1 MSSVMQS
8 AVRSSVMSQNSRS
21 ISGLVPDMDVL
32 SDAELVKLVTELKDS
47 LNVLVLENEILEKTI
62 MRLEP
67 SLMHGVYQALEYAT
81 RMSSNTSL
89 NVGSYIKTQPSK
101 FGIQETFL
109 SPSRMLTSPSRVS
122 TKRVESIAK
131 LGTTIIL
138 GSGPRI
144 NVLERSELVSTEME
158 VLVTNLNKIRKK
170 GAKQHALLKAQLE
183 EIGLRVSEID
193 KASNL
198 FHQEVLVE
206 GWDKIA
212 QRIPAEIWIRF
223 MTEWVKISDSQ
234 IGKLR
239 LRTSTLNTQ
248 FTKLKGQIKVKA
260 ELSESLRPVDFEKL
274 KIENGECVKLI
285 DHKLQQ
291 LGELKKL
298 TGDANLN
305 LTIHKKAMMEQNHY
319 LNKVL
324 TTIKNKAQ
332 STVQLDKERDLI
344 QVQADL
350 LAQRLNEVRKV
361 RLKYEVPNIME
372 YVQVKWVVTDLKH
385 GIKMLE
391 NRKHIQQIAL
401 QSINRKL
408 QTISEMVAQSEEL
421 ENTQSSSD
429 TTTTNTTSSSS

>member
-1 MSSVMQS
+1 MSTVVHS
-8 AVRSSVMSQNSRS
+8 AVRSSVVSQISRS
-21 ISGLVPDMDVL
+21 ISGLGPELDVL
-32 SDAELVKLVTELKDS
+32 TDAELVKLVNDLKDS
-47 LNVLVLENEILEKTI
+47 LNILTLENEILEKTI

-67 SLMHGVYQALEYAT
+67 TLMHGVYQALEYAT

-89 NVGSYIKTQPSK
+89 NAGSFIRMQPSK
-101 FGIQETFL
+101 FGVMDTFL

-122 TKRVESIAK
+122 TRKVDSIAK
-131 LGTTIIL
+131 LGTSVIF

-144 NVLERSELVSTEME
+144 NVLERSELVSVE
-158 VLVTNLNKIRKK
+158 VEALITNLNKLRKK

-183 EIGLRVSEID
+183 EIGIRVNDIE

-198 FHQEVLVE
+198 FHQQVKVE

-248 FTKLKGQIKVKA
+248 YIKLKGQIKVKE

-274 KIENGECVKLI
+274 KIENGECLKLI
-285 DHKLQQ
+285 DHKLEQ

-324 TTIKNKAQ
+324 TTIKNKARM
-332 STVQLDKERDLI
+332 TVQLDKERDLI
-344 QVQADL
+344 QVQADK

-361 RLKYEVPNIME
+361 RLKYQVPNIMD
-372 YVQVKWVVTDLKH
+372 YVQVKWVLTDLKH
-385 GIKMLE
+385 AIKTLD

-408 QTISEMVAQSEEL
+408 QTISESAAKNEL
-421 ENTQSSSD
+421 ESKNSFNRP
-429 TTTTNTTSSSS
+429 TTPTTFNSM